1 MNRDVL
7 GYIAIFSFLSTIALF
22 VAVLLWGINNDYIIS
37 GVHDYS
43 LEANSSGI
51 ISPEIMASIDST
63 AEANAQMSTWFDLYW
78 LLSYLLFIGSTL
90 FVSYFSEQEGE
101 FGFLGML
108 FYGSMLLLF
117 LFSIS
122 EVLTNWLSGILY
134 DLIPNIEGTLP
145 MFAFWLEYAGLF
157 TLIHLIVCIVINK
170 FNLNIKQAILKKND
184 TTQEDGGEVL

>member
-184 TTQEDGGEVL
+184 TTQEDG